1 MRRRTNGLKG
11 NTITRSRAAFDQG
24 TPMRGEF
31 KPDDSTKFYLR
42 PRSYK
47 TRAMWKK
54 YPTPFVFK
62 NPVPEGDAVV
72 VRKYYPLG
80 TYEKH
85 LASLEA

>member
-1 MRRRTNGLKG
+1 MRRRTHGLKG
-11 NTITRSRAAFDQG
+11 NTITRSRATFNPGIA
-24 TPMRGEF
+24 TRGEF
-31 KPDDSTKFYLR
+31 RPDDSTKFYLR

-72 VRKYYPLG
+72 VRKYYPNG
-80 TYEKH
+80 TRDK
-85 LASLEA
+85 LAAEVA